1 MYDTYSK
8 EQVGRRL
15 RAYRTANNYTQN
27 QFSEILD
34 ISVNF
39 LSEIEN
45 GHKGVSMDMLA
56 KLCKTL
62 ELPADYILFGY
73 TSSPAEGSVESI
85 ADELNALTT
94 EQLLS
99 ISAYITSLLEVRKIS
114 RPRKKTLKKIP
125 E

>member
-8 EQVGRRL
+8 KLVGKRL
-15 RAYRTANNYTQN
+15 KDFRILHGYTQN
-27 QFSEILD
+27 QFAEKLD

-56 KLCKTL
+56 NLCETL
-62 ELPADYILFGY
+62 NLSADYILFGKDLSF
-73 TSSPAEGSVESI
+73 TESSLPNI
-85 ADELNALTT
+85 ADELNGLTT

-99 ISAYITSLLEVRKIS
+99 ISTYINSLLEVREI
-114 RPRKKTLKKIP
+114 PRSLKNKMRGY
-125 E
+125 